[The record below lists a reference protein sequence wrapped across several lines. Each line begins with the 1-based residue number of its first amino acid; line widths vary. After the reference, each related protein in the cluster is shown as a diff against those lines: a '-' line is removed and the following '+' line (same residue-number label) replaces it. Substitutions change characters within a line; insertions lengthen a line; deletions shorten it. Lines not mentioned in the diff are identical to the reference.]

1 VTSAVDLG
9 HTQRDNLDP
18 SACRRRSRTE
28 HKGESVTQYSHPYQ
42 PSFTGPARAIRPS
55 GSPLPVISIVLSA
68 LALLG
73 VISLAFS
80 GALDAGGDAPL
91 TGQLDPAPSGALRG
105 DTLVDDLSAVIR
117 DDGGDVSDLRCPDTP
132 SVQQGV
138 VTLCHGTISGAA
150 WAVAVF
156 FEDSQGRFTAL
167 PM

>member
-1 VTSAVDLG
+1 MT
-9 HTQRDNLDP
+9 H
-18 SACRRRSRTE
+18 
-28 HKGESVTQYSHPYQ
+28 YSHPSQ
-42 PSFTGPARAIRPS
+42 PSYSGPAPAIPPS
-55 GSPLPVISIVLSA
+55 RSPLPVISIVMSA

-73 VISLAFS
+73 VIALAASVALS
-80 GALDAGGDAPL
+80 GALDAGAAAPL
-91 TGQLDPAPSGALRG
+91 TGQLDPAPSGPLRG
-105 DTLVDDLSAVIR
+105 DTLVDNLSEVIR
-117 DDGGDVSDLRCPDTP
+117 NDGGDVSDLRCPDTP